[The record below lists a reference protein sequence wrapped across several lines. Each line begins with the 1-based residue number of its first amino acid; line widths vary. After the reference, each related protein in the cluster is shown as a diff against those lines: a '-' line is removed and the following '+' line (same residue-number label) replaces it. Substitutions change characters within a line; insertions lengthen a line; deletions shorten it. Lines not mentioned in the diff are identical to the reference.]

1 MKLSKVE
8 EQGIKIAK
16 VTTPASKV
24 EKFDIEKEIKEIK
37 VLLKEIIQNIA
48 KKSWLLYSSLI

>member
-16 VTTPASKV
+16 VTTPANKV

-48 KKSWLLYSSLI
+48 KKS